1 MLTLTDLQMKRLAI
15 FVSGGGTN
23 LQQIAEYFAP
33 NPGVKIVCVVSNN
46 KDAYANVRAKKLGI
60 PLIMLNSKA
69 KIHDYE
75 LQSQYDVS
83 QTFDFQDK
91 AFSEYLKSLDV
102 DLIVL
107 AGFLWLIPQHLLDAF
122 PMRIINIHPALL
134 PKYGGKGFYGHHVHE
149 AVVAHHEKES
159 GITIHYVNEHYDSGD
174 VIFQKSVALSET
186 DTADDVAAKIHILER
201 DNFPVVIDELLKSV

>member
-1 MLTLTDLQMKRLAI
+1 MKKLAI

-33 NPGVKIVCVVSNN
+33 NPEVKIVCVVSNN
-46 KDAYANVRAKKLGI
+46 KDAFANVRAKNLGI
-60 PLIMLNSKA
+60 PLVMLNSKA
-69 KIHDYE
+69 KVHDNQ
-75 LQSQYDVS
+75 LQSQYEVAK
-83 QTFDFQDK
+83 TFDFQDK
-91 AFSEYLKSLDV
+91 EFSDYLKSLDV

-107 AGFLWLIPQHLLDAF
+107 AGFLWLIPQHLLEAF
-122 PMRIINIHPALL
+122 PKRIINIHPALL

-174 VIFQKSVALSET
+174 IIFQKTVALTDS

-201 DNFPVVIDELLKSV
+201 DNFPVVIDKLLKSL

>member
-1 MLTLTDLQMKRLAI
+1 MKRLAI

-33 NPGVKIVCVVSNN
+33 NPEVKIVCVVSNN
-46 KDAYANVRAKKLGI
+46 KDAFANVRAKNLGI
-60 PLIMLNSKA
+60 PLVMLNSKA
-69 KIHDYE
+69 KIHDFE
-75 LQSQYDVS
+75 LQSQYEVS

-122 PMRIINIHPALL
+122 LGKIINIHPALL

-159 GITIHYVNEHYDSGD
+159 GITIHYVNERYDSGD
-174 VIFQKSVALSET
+174 VIFQKSVRLSET
-186 DTADDVAAKIHILER
+186 DTADDVAAKIHVLEK
-201 DNFPVVIDELLKSV
+201 DYFPAVIDELLKSL

>member
-1 MLTLTDLQMKRLAI
+1 MKRLAI

-33 NPGVKIVCVVSNN
+33 NPDVKIVCVVSNN
-46 KDAYANVRAKKLGI
+46 KDAYANVRAKNLGI

-69 KIHDYE
+69 KIHDFE
-75 LQSQYDVS
+75 LQNQYEIS
-83 QTFDFQDK
+83 QTFDFQDEI
-91 AFSEYLKSLDV
+91 FSEYLKSLDV

-149 AVVAHHEKES
+149 AVVAHHERES
-159 GITIHYVNEHYDSGD
+159 GITIHYVNERYDSGD
-174 VIFQKSVALSET
+174 VIFQKSVAVEDT
-186 DTADDVAAKIHILER
+186 DTADDVAAKIHILEK
-201 DNFPVVIDELLKSV
+201 DNFPVVIDKLLKSL

>member
-1 MLTLTDLQMKRLAI
+1 MKKLAI

-23 LQQIAEYFAP
+23 LQQIAEHFAP
-33 NPGVKIVCVVSNN
+33 NPEVKIVCVVSNN
-46 KDAYANVRAKKLGI
+46 KDAYANVRAKNLGI
-60 PLIMLNSKA
+60 PLVMLNSKA
-69 KIHDYE
+69 KIHDFE
-75 LQSQYDVS
+75 LQSQYEVS

-122 PMRIINIHPALL
+122 PGKIINIHPALL

-159 GITIHYVNEHYDSGD
+159 GITIHYVNERYDSGD
-174 VIFQKSVALSET
+174 IIFQKSVELSET
-186 DTADDVAAKIHILER
+186 DTAEDVAAKIHILEK
-201 DNFPVVIDELLKSV
+201 DYFPVVIEELLKSL